1 MYQTQ
6 NDEVWIFLSHS
17 NKDYE
22 KVRLVRNVLE
32 GQSLRPL
39 MFFLHCLSDDE
50 EIDSLIK
57 REIDCRTRFILCDSE
72 NARASKWVQKE
83 VAYIKSQNR
92 IIETINMDK
101 SIDEIAEDLK
111 DFIAATKIFISYNK
125 EEYALA
131 EKVYERLSKYDFAV
145 YIDAYWKP
153 GAEYKQNYIDSIKFL
168 KDAAHGGFV
177 VSIMNHRI
185 MNPHSTARYE
195 LIRSIEVNRG
205 SRSGKPNVLPFSV
218 NEAVIEAVAE
228 DSRLSELAQCG
239 IENIDGME
247 MDQQCDAIVRRVV
260 TALMT
265 PGAIRVQA
273 ANFIAGINCEPDA
286 KEAAFLLENALI

>member
-6 NDEVWIFLSHS
+6 NDSVWIFLSHS

-32 GQSLRPL
+32 EQSLRPL

-72 NARASKWVQKE
+72 NARTSKWVQKE
-83 VAYIKSQNR
+83 IAYIKSQNR
-92 IIETINMDK
+92 IVETIDMSK

-153 GAEYKQNYIDSIKFL
+153 GAVYEQNYIDSIKFL
-168 KDAAHGGFV
+168 KEAAQGGFV

-185 MNPHSTARYE
+185 MNPHSTARRDDEVSSGCRRGGILRFFSEERTFEDVPWQCEFIIPAVKEKDYPITCSSVE
-195 LIRSIEVNRG
+195 YSDNENVEVLDIQPNFTMYLIV
-205 SRSGKPNVLPFSV
+205 K
-218 NEAVIEAVAE
+218 
-228 DSRLSELAQCG
+228 
-239 IENIDGME
+239 
-247 MDQQCDAIVRRVV
+247 
-260 TALMT
+260 
-265 PGAIRVQA
+265 
-273 ANFIAGINCEPDA
+273 
-286 KEAAFLLENALI
+286 

>member
-6 NDEVWIFLSHS
+6 NDSVWIFLSHS

-32 GQSLRPL
+32 EQSLRPL

-72 NARASKWVQKE
+72 NARTSKWVQKE
-83 VAYIKSQNR
+83 IAYIKSQNR
-92 IIETINMDK
+92 IVETIDMSK

-153 GAEYKQNYIDSIKFL
+153 GAVYEQNYIDSIKFL
-168 KDAAHGGFV
+168 KEAAQGGFV

-195 LIRSIEVNRG
+195 LLRSIEVNKS
-205 SRSGKPNVLPFSV
+205 SRSGMPNVLPFSV
-218 NEAVIEAVAE
+218 NEALIEAVSK
-228 DSRLSELAQCG
+228 DSRLSPLAQCG
-239 IENIDGME
+239 IESIDGMDI
-247 MDQQCDAIVRRVV
+247 DQQCDAIIRRVV
-260 TALMT
+260 TTLMT
-265 PGAIRVQA
+265 PGAVRVQA
-273 ANFIAGINCEPDA
+273 ANFKAGINCEPDEV
-286 KEAAFLLENALI
+286 EAEFLLKKCIE